1 MWNKINLGWKK
12 TSKEKTANL
21 VESGRLTEHGEMIG
35 IEKVLK
41 LTERQNVKLKTEEWN
56 LLKL

>member
-1 MWNKINLGWKK
+1 MWKKINLGWKK
-12 TSKEKTANL
+12 ASEQKTANL

-41 LTERQNVKLKTEEWN
+41 HDERQNVELKT
-56 LLKL
+56 KG